1 MPRDGDWDSF
11 DEDARTIDE
20 GRMPLPETTPTV
32 RPPETTGR
40 HKTLQGYVD
49 QEVAVARARLDERQF
64 MLMGLVL
71 SQMSNG
77 VHPDVARTIA
87 IKFDM
92 WLAEPDN
99 ARLIRAALK
108 DAA

>member
-11 DEDARTIDE
+11 DEDEATIDE
-20 GRMPLPETTPTV
+20 GRRPLPETTPQA

-49 QEVAVARARLDERQF
+49 QEVAVARARLDERRF
-64 MLMGLVL
+64 LVMGLML
-71 SQMSNG
+71 WQMENG
-77 VHPDVARTIA
+77 AHPDVARTLT
-87 IKFDM
+87 IKFEM
-92 WLAEPDN
+92 WMTDPTN
-99 ARLIRAALK
+99 ARLIRAALE